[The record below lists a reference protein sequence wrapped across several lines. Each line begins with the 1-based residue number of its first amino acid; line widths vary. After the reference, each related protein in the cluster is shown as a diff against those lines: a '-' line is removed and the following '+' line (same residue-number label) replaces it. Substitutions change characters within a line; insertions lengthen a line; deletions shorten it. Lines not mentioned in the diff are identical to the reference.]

1 MDNEKRELKQIKED
15 LKIITSNKLNM
26 SQSKLLFMG
35 IIYEIILRKD
45 LFPKNEDL
53 KGFINNIFIQY
64 FIDKEP
70 FKDYLY
76 DTRTL
81 LGARIQKKIQTDLD
95 YNKIVEIVNK
105 IYNILPNEDINNN
118 RKKNYSNNNKEL
130 IEWMNF
136 IKQRGSKE

>member
-1 MDNEKRELKQIKED
+1 MDKEKRELKQIKED

-26 SQSKLLFMG
+26 SQSKLFFMG

-105 IYNILPNEDINNN
+105 IYNILPNEDINNS
-118 RKKNYSNNNKEL
+118 RKKNYSNYNKEL

-136 IKQRGSKE
+136 IKQRGTKE